1 MSASI
6 GQSIEAVCKEKG
18 IDRDVVIEAVKEAVR
33 AAARKQFK
41 SGEEIQVEWSPETGL
56 EIFASKV
63 VVETVENEGREL
75 SLGEARELAG
85 DEVEIGDELQLP
97 LPVEDMGRIAAQT
110 AKQILFQK
118 VRDAERANIYEQYID
133 KVGDLVN
140 GYVKRFERGDII
152 VDLGTVEALLPRN
165 QQSRGETWNQ
175 GERIRVVIDDVSKES
190 KGPQVIVSRT
200 SPEILKR
207 LFEMEVPEIYDGT
220 VVIKS
225 AVREPGE
232 RAKIAVAS
240 TERDVDP
247 VGACVG
253 MKGSRVQAIIR
264 ELRGEKIDIIEW
276 SDEPSVFAAN
286 ALSPAKVN
294 QVRITDIEHRQME
307 VIVNE
312 DQLSLAI
319 GKRGQNVRLATKL
332 VGWNIDIR
340 SEEELKREVAAQ
352 MGAMIASGESVPLER
367 LEGMNPAMVSTLAD
381 HGIDDIESLANAT
394 VDDIAD
400 FLDVSIDQAEALI
413 GAAQTVVESA
423 RVAAESEGAEGE
435 EAQSEETGEA
445 GAASEQTPAS
455 AEAGVTESS
464 VDAVAAAGGAG
475 TGGEEPP
482 GVEGERPAA
491 GPEGETGF
499 ESEEGRTV
507 EQHAASFE
515 ADPNADAGEVEP
527 SEAMIAEGYDEAV
540 ETQPP
545 FMAEDLSPDNLLA
558 KDAAE
563 PVAATEVEQMSA
575 DELLLQGA
583 GRDLRPDT
591 ITPAPDIFSA
601 EAAVIQN
608 HGAYTEEER
617 PSTLDAETSGVAG
630 ATVREGEEADE
641 ESLVAPAALDETEEG
656 ETEVASPVA
665 DLGGEASAPEVQVSS
680 APTPA
685 GRGEPTP
692 VENVAEDEAEDASGN
707 VE

>member
-6 GQSIEAVCKEKG
+6 GQSIDAVCKEHG
-18 IDRDVVIEAVKEAVR
+18 IDRDIVIEAVKEAVR

-41 SGEEIQVEWSPETGL
+41 SGEEIQVEWTPEAGL

-63 VVETVENEGREL
+63 VVGEVTNPGREL
-75 SLGEARELAG
+75 SLDEAREMAG
-85 DEVEIGDELQLP
+85 DEVDVGDELQLP
-97 LPVEDMGRIAAQT
+97 MPMEDMGRIAAQT

-118 VRDAERANIYEQYID
+118 VRDAVRANVYEQYID

-140 GYVKRFERGDII
+140 GYIKRFERGDLI
-152 VDLGTVEALLPRN
+152 VDLGTVEAVLPRN

-175 GERIRVVIDDVSKES
+175 GERVRVVIDDVSKEA
-190 KGPQVIVSRT
+190 KGPQVVVSRT
-200 SPEILKR
+200 SPELLKR
-207 LFEMEVPEIYDGT
+207 LFEMEVPEIYDST

-294 QVRITDIEHRQME
+294 QVRITDIERRQME

-340 SEEELKREVAAQ
+340 SEEELKREVALQ
-352 MGAMIASGESVPLER
+352 MGAMIASGEAVPLDH
-367 LEGMNPAMVSTLAD
+367 LEGLNPATTAVLAE
-381 HGIDDIESLANAT
+381 HGINDIESLSRAS
-394 VDDIAD
+394 VDDIAEY
-400 FLDVSIDQAEALI
+400 LDISLDQAESIISSAQAI
-413 GAAQTVVESA
+413 INAA
-423 RVAAESEGAEGE
+423 AAPAEGE
-435 EAQSEETGEA
+435 QGETEEARPEASAEGENAATVETV
-445 GAASEQTPAS
+445 GAASS
-455 AEAGVTESS
+455 KES
-464 VDAVAAAGGAG
+464 G
-475 TGGEEPP
+475 
-482 GVEGERPAA
+482 
-491 GPEGETGF
+491 
-499 ESEEGRTV
+499 EGRPV
-507 EQHAASFE
+507 EQHAASVE
-515 ADPNADAGEVEP
+515 ADPDAAPGEVEP
-527 SEAMIAEGYDEAV
+527 SDAMIAEGYDEAV
-540 ETQPP
+540 EQRAP
-545 FMAEDLSPDNLLA
+545 FMAEENILA
-558 KDAAE
+558 QESAD
-563 PVAATEVEQMSA
+563 PVALTEVEQMSA

-591 ITPAPDIFSA
+591 ITPAPDILSA

-608 HGAYTEEER
+608 TDAFVEDER
-617 PSTLDAETSGVAG
+617 PGTLFDETSGVEEPV
-630 ATVREGEEADE
+630 VREE
-641 ESLVAPAALDETEEG
+641 EEG
-656 ETEVASPVA
+656 DDSPFSPRADFAS
-665 DLGGEASAPEVQVSS
+665 EASAPEVQVSS
-680 APTPA
+680 EPAPAREGAESP
-685 GRGEPTP
+685 
-692 VENVAEDEAEDASGN
+692 AEDVADREAENASGN

>member
-6 GQSIEAVCKEKG
+6 GQSIDAVCKEKG
-18 IDRDVVIEAVKEAVR
+18 IDREVVIEAVKEAVR

-41 SGEEIQVEWSPETGL
+41 SGEEIQVEWAPESGL

-63 VVETVENEGREL
+63 VVETVENPGREL
-75 SLGEARELAG
+75 SLDEARELAG
-85 DEVEIGDELQLP
+85 DEVEVGDELQLP

-152 VDLGTVEALLPRN
+152 VDLGTVESVLPRN
-165 QQSRGETWNQ
+165 QQSRGEQWNQ

-190 KGPQVIVSRT
+190 KGPQVVTSRT
-200 SPEILKR
+200 SPELLKR

-352 MGAMIASGESVPLER
+352 MGAMIASGEAVPLER
-367 LEGMNPAMVSTLAD
+367 LQGMNPAMVAALAS
-381 HGIDDIESLANAT
+381 HGVEDIESLANAT
-394 VDDIAD
+394 VDDIAE

-413 GAAQTVVESA
+413 GAAQAVVESA
-423 RVAAESEGAEGE
+423 RAAGETAEGE
-435 EAQSEETGEA
+435 EAPTDEQGGAEVSEE
-445 GAASEQTPAS
+445 Q
-455 AEAGVTESS
+455 AEGQ
-464 VDAVAAAGGAG
+464 
-475 TGGEEPP
+475 P
-482 GVEGERPAA
+482 
-491 GPEGETGF
+491 
-499 ESEEGRTV
+499 V
-507 EQHAASFE
+507 EQHAASVE
-515 ADPNADAGEVEP
+515 PDPDAEPGEVEP
-527 SEAMIAEGYDEAV
+527 SEEMIAEGYDEAAR
-540 ETQPP
+540 TRPP
-545 FMAEDLSPDNLLA
+545 FLAEDLSDANIRA
-558 KDAAE
+558 QDAAE
-563 PVAATEVEQMSA
+563 PVAMTEVEQMSA
-575 DELLLQGA
+575 DELILQGA

-608 HGAYTEEER
+608 TGAFIEEER
-617 PSTLDAETSGVAG
+617 PSTLDVESQG
-630 ATVREGEEADE
+630 APEGAVQMSDE
-641 ESLVAPAALDETEEG
+641 EYEDSPISPRG
-656 ETEVASPVA
+656 SFAS
-665 DLGGEASAPEVQVSS
+665 EASAPEVQNSS
-680 APTPA
+680 EPAAPSE
-685 GRGEPTP
+685 GEPAP
-692 VENVAEDEAEDASGN
+692 VENVADDEAEDAPA